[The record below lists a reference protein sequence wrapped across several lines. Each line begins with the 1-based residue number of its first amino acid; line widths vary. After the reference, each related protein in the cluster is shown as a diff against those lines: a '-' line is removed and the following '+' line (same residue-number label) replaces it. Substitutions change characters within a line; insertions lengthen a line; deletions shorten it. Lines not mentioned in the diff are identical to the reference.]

1 MTALLDAGLLA
12 REPQGRTVWYSIA
25 PDQADRVAE
34 LLPRPSEISMSRE
47 LLDRISADL
56 ATRLSGVFAPE
67 TVGRYVTEN
76 YELLTDQTRTTRCL
90 PSLTARFAGDRLAA
104 LAVEQRLTLDHVP
117 EVLFVCAQNAGRS
130 QLAAGIPRQLA
141 GARVTVR
148 TAGSAPAGAVR
159 SIIVTALDEIGVSI
173 DGEYPKPLT
182 DEVVRAA
189 DVVVTMGCGDVCPI
203 YPGRLYLDWDI
214 EDPVGLPLARVRDI
228 RDDIDARVRQL
239 LTTLAMASPS
249 IVIGF
254 YPPPDSGDDHAW
266 YARRD
271 SSSASTMPTRSHCRR
286 RMGSGMPLATF
297 RALRVSRVS
306 IRLCVIAWGTQT
318 PRLGDAGRGVR
329 GCCYSQQTQPS
340 AQPAL
345 QQLPSQ
351 QSFIVAS
358 FPTRCLRVT
367 YSQQPESVQ
376 VSSVQGAA
384 SSTARTTSVSAET
397 ARVR

>member
-1 MTALLDAGLLA
+1 MGRRAGSARELTLLADPTRARITMLIRGSPRARKLVVDLAAQLGLRQPTVNHHVKALLDAALLE
-12 REPQGRTVWYSIA
+12 RKPQGRTVWSSIA

-203 YPGRLYLDWDI
+203 YPGRRYLDWDI

-254 YPPPDSGDDHAW
+254 YPP
-266 YARRD
+266 
-271 SSSASTMPTRSHCRR
+271 
-286 RMGSGMPLATF
+286 
-297 RALRVSRVS
+297 
-306 IRLCVIAWGTQT
+306 QT
-318 PRLGDAGRGVR
+318 PGTTMLG
-329 GCCYSQQTQPS
+329 T
-340 AQPAL
+340 PA
-345 QQLPSQ
+345 
-351 QSFIVAS
+351 A
-358 FPTRCLRVT
+358 TRHLHPQC
-367 YSQQPESVQ
+367 PP
-376 VSSVQGAA
+376 
-384 SSTARTTSVSAET
+384 ARTAGGGWAVGC
-397 ARVR
+397 R

>member
-203 YPGRLYLDWDI
+203 YPGRRYLDWDI

-254 YPPPDSGDDHAW
+254 YPP
-266 YARRD
+266 
-271 SSSASTMPTRSHCRR
+271 
-286 RMGSGMPLATF
+286 
-297 RALRVSRVS
+297 
-306 IRLCVIAWGTQT
+306 QT
-318 PRLGDAGRGVR
+318 PGTTMLG
-329 GCCYSQQTQPS
+329 T
-340 AQPAL
+340 PA
-345 QQLPSQ
+345 
-351 QSFIVAS
+351 A
-358 FPTRCLRVT
+358 TRHLHPQ
-367 YSQQPESVQ
+367 YPP
-376 VSSVQGAA
+376 
-384 SSTARTTSVSAET
+384 ARTAGGGWAVGC
-397 ARVR
+397 R